1 MLPNTLFG
9 HCRWRALECEIFLV
23 TVAAFLDELTDR
35 PAVIICLIRCIH
47 RRRHADRYYSS
58 FFFITVFFMTHRIQH
73 NRDSWIKWVR
83 CKKLTGPNIRL
94 RLVTLSWGFGY
105 FAGIFFGYPQKKKQT
120 GRLQTRLVCYVF
132 VAVYIR
138 DGPQPNQNGRKFSKI
153 VAQRFNI
160 IIISIVYGEGIP
172 IFFFLFCGWN
182 AYRFVPDMMSIRFA
196 ALYFVTPFRKHFAP
210 HHTRHEERSW
220 WAQQ

>member
-94 RLVTLSWGFGY
+94 RLVTLSWGIRVFCGY
-105 FAGIFFGYPQKKKQT
+105 IFRVPAKKKT
-120 GRLQTRLVCYVF
+120 NGKASDPASVLR
-132 VAVYIR
+132 IR
-138 DGPQPNQNGRKFSKI
+138 CC
-153 VAQRFNI
+153 
-160 IIISIVYGEGIP
+160 
-172 IFFFLFCGWN
+172 L
-182 AYRFVPDMMSIRFA
+182 
-196 ALYFVTPFRKHFAP
+196 H
-210 HHTRHEERSW
+210 SW
-220 WAQQ
+220 WSAAKPKWPKVFENCCTTI